1 MDCSGKEVCA
11 IVLLLYMIMSWT
23 NINLFTG
30 VEEVEEVEVGELG
43 EVEEVGEVGEVG
55 ERGRGG
61 QGGTSKCTGGH

>member
-30 VEEVEEVEVGELG
+30 VEEVEEVGEVGE
-43 EVEEVGEVGEVG
+43 VEEVGEVG

-61 QGGTSKCTGGH
+61 QGGTSKRTDGH

>member
-30 VEEVEEVEVGELG
+30 VEEVEEVG
-43 EVEEVGEVGEVG
+43 EVKEVLVNVPM
-55 ERGRGG
+55 
-61 QGGTSKCTGGH
+61 GTSSI